1 MPSIQV
7 QGAWGGGGGPGLDPA
22 NASLPTCSEHVGPD
36 CVWVGGVLPS
46 GYTLHWSTSPQH
58 CHCGFGEISE
68 GGGAEGRKG
77 NPEPNEKCW
86 RHSGVL
92 GSATSGLAKSESNFS
107 ICKTA

>member
-1 MPSIQV
+1 MEVEALGLILPMP
-7 QGAWGGGGGPGLDPA
+7 
-22 NASLPTCSEHVGPD
+22 ASPRAASTWDLTVCG
-36 CVWVGGVLPS
+36 WVGCCPLATPS
-46 GYTLHWSTSPQH
+46 TGAQAPSTATVALEKSQK
-58 CHCGFGEISE
+58 E
-68 GGGAEGRKG
+68 GGTEGRKG